1 MSLRTVR
8 LWLWGAVAAAAGIL
22 VGVAWSLP
30 PTEQRSAVISSPDIG
45 GEFALIDEDGK
56 PRRWSDF
63 RGKPVAVFF
72 GFTNCPDICPT
83 TLGELSVLLADLGPR
98 SDDLQVVLVSGDP
111 ERDTPEVL
119 NAYLQSFD
127 PRIVGLT
134 GPVAEVDRAFAAF
147 KAYRKKGPTQ
157 GGDYTIDH
165 SAGVYLYDRD
175 GGFAGTLDM
184 HEDMKVRA
192 AKVIRLIEGS
202 DGGDASLVEDGI
214 VRSAARTTTEA
225 ADVDANG

>member
-8 LWLWGAVAAAAGIL
+8 NLLWGAVVVTAGIL
-22 VGVAWSLP
+22 VGVAWTLP
-30 PTEQRSAVISSPDIG
+30 GGERTPPATASASDIG
-45 GEFALIDEDGK
+45 GEFALVDEDGK
-56 PRRWSDF
+56 PRTWADF

-72 GFTNCPDICPT
+72 GFTHCPDICPT

-134 GPVAEVDRAFAAF
+134 GSEAEIDRAFSAF
-147 KAYRKKGPTQ
+147 KAYRRKVTTED
-157 GGDYTIDH
+157 GDYTVDH
-165 SAGVYLYDRD
+165 SAGVYLYNED

-184 HEDMKVRA
+184 HEDMKVRR
-192 AKVIRLIEGS
+192 AKVLRLLNGAGNGTAFLHGGENLAGR
-202 DGGDASLVEDGI
+202 DG
-214 VRSAARTTTEA
+214 
-225 ADVDANG
+225 